1 MQSTNKV
8 IRVIFLLRKNSPLT
22 LKQMEYF
29 VDTGNYVIANKKSVE
44 QLKIDLEPIAERV
57 KESVNSLLRYYDNV
71 AMSEVNLIR

>member
-1 MQSTNKV
+1 MNTKN
-8 IRVIFLLRKNSPLT
+8 RVIKVVFLLRKNSPLT

-29 VDTGNYVIANKKSVE
+29 VDTGNYTVANKKAVE
-44 QLKIDLEPIAERV
+44 QLKTDLEPIAERV